1 MARVLRR
8 KRAEDDIVEIWSF
21 IAEDSEV
28 QADNFVKQ
36 LNDQFHLLAFRPT
49 LGRPRNELAPS
60 MRSFPIGRYIIF
72 YQPVVGGIRVVR
84 VLHSARD
91 VARIF
96 KSSK

>member
-21 IAEDSEV
+21 IAEGSEV

-36 LNDQFHLLAFRPT
+36 LNDQFHLLALRPT
-49 LGRPRNELAPS
+49 LGRTRNELAPS

-72 YQPVVGGIRVVR
+72 YQPVTGGIRVVR

-91 VARIF
+91 IARLF
-96 KSSK
+96 KPSK